1 MIGFFTG
8 NAMWQ
13 LVKQSDSTSKAV
25 MLLLLC
31 MSVICWTLFIYK
43 LITLRSKK
51 KQMRTAL
58 EQLKKAD
65 SIEEMLSIASLH
77 AHTAPGYFLAKNLT
91 FVKSMLE
98 HNRHTDQ
105 IRLNEQQKNLAEQNM
120 QQVVDDMMH
129 YEESG
134 LAFLSASAAIAPLL
148 GLFGTVWGLVHAF
161 MSISEKQS
169 ADIAAVAP
177 GLAEAL
183 MTTLAGLMVAIP
195 ALVMFH
201 YLSLQIAR
209 FGQTLVALLDRF
221 NFVIQKLFFW

>member
-1 MIGFFTG
+1 MTGFFTG

-13 LVKQSDSTSKAV
+13 LIKQSDSVSKGV
-25 MLLLLC
+25 MLLLLFL
-31 MSVICWTLFIYK
+31 SIVCWTLFIYK

-51 KQMRTAL
+51 KQMHAAL
-58 EQLKKAD
+58 EQLKKAET
-65 SIEEMLSIASLH
+65 IEQMLSIASLY

-98 HNRHTDQ
+98 HNRHKDHIKLT
-105 IRLNEQQKNLAEQNM
+105 EQQRNLTEQTM
-120 QQVVDDMMH
+120 QQVLDDMMQ

-134 LAFLSASAAIAPLL
+134 LAIFSATAAVAPLL

-161 MSISEKQS
+161 ISISEKQS
-169 ADIAAVAP
+169 ADIATVAP

-183 MTTLAGLMVAIP
+183 MTTLVGLMVAIP

-201 YLSLQIAR
+201 YISLQIAR
-209 FGQTLVALLDRF
+209 FGQTLVGLLDRF